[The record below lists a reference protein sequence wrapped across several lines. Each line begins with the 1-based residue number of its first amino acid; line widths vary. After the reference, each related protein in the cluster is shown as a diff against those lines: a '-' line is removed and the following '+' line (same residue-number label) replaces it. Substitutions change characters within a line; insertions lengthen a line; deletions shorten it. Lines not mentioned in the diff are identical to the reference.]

1 MLTRADGAAMKI
13 TLLAPF
19 AMHPKGT
26 TRVRVM
32 PLARALARRG
42 HAVTVL
48 IPPYDHPQD
57 SGDQWEDQGVRVRN
71 LPVGSNPGNASLAL
85 LGLAL
90 ARAARR
96 TTPDVIHV
104 FKPKGV
110 TGIAQL
116 ALWALRQQRVV
127 LDIDDWEGRGGW
139 NERRQYSAL
148 SRHMFAWQEQWGIR
162 HASALT
168 AASQTLIGQ
177 ARNLDV
183 PAQRLSY
190 VPNGVDETLYAQ
202 WRDADGGRIRA
213 HYGLADRPV
222 VLLYSRFFEFGV
234 ERAAAIFTRVA
245 HAVPQSML
253 LVVGS
258 GPHGEE
264 QDLAASLARAG
275 LGDRVVLAGW
285 QEPAALPAHVAAAD
299 VALYPLDD
307 TLLNRAKCPAKLVEL
322 MAAGRPVVAESVG
335 EAARYITIKRRAYS
349 SSPVTQMPL
358 RQPSP
363 ACSATP
369 PAPNYSAP
377 PRKTTSGRA
386 TTGTSW
392 HKRQKKLTPPQC
404 GSRLSFATLG
414 PYFRSQL
421 RNCARR
427 I

>member
-1 MLTRADGAAMKI
+1 MQSPCSFPRTTIPRTAANNGKIRASACATCRLGPTPAD
-13 TLLAPF
+13 
-19 AMHPKGT
+19 
-26 TRVRVM
+26 
-32 PLARALARRG
+32 
-42 HAVTVL
+42 
-48 IPPYDHPQD
+48 
-57 SGDQWEDQGVRVRN
+57 
-71 LPVGSNPGNASLAL
+71 ASLAL

-139 NERRQYSAL
+139 NERGQYSAL
-148 SRHMFAWQEQWGIR
+148 SRHMFAWQELWGIR

-202 WRDADGGRIRA
+202 WRDADGERIRA

-264 QDLAASLARAG
+264 QDLAACLARAG

-285 QEPAALPAHVAAAD
+285 QEPSCLARIRSGSGRCAISARRHAAQPRQVPRKARGTHG
-299 VALYPLDD
+299 
-307 TLLNRAKCPAKLVEL
+307 
-322 MAAGRPVVAESVG
+322 GRPPHSG
-335 EAARYITIKRRAYS
+335 RKRRRS
-349 SSPVTQMPL
+349 
-358 RQPSP
+358 RQVHHP
-363 ACSATP
+363 
-369 PAPNYSAP
+369 
-377 PRKTTSGRA
+377 
-386 TTGTSW
+386 
-392 HKRQKKLTPPQC
+392 
-404 GSRLSFATLG
+404 
-414 PYFRSQL
+414 
-421 RNCARR
+421 
-427 I
+427 